1 MLWQFDPDRAPE
13 LLVGSAPAP
22 EPSAGALHARARR
35 ADVAPVGMF
44 RNSLDLAKHSWGVL
58 RSDKELAAIPV
69 ASAVTCT
76 AIALAFGGAAWFS
89 LDRIAD
95 PAPGQDSFQATPLTW
110 VVGIVGLLFVG
121 IAAQYFAA
129 VLIAGAS
136 ERLAG
141 GDPSLGSAL
150 AKANSRFGAIVGWAA
165 LNVTVGLILSFIRDR
180 LGPLGDIATRLVGA
194 AWNIVTWLAVP
205 VILEE
210 GAGPLQSAKRSAQL
224 LRTTWGENVIGQS
237 GLGLVGL
244 LAVLPGLLVFGAV
257 SFAIPLL
264 GIPLLVIYLAI
275 VMTIMAALGGIYR
288 AALYRYAVG
297 LPNGDTFPEQALA
310 GAFRQKG
317 TKATGLLR

>member
-1 MLWQFDPDRAPE
+1 MGRF
-13 LLVGSAPAP
+13 S
-22 EPSAGALHARARR
+22 
-35 ADVAPVGMF
+35 
-44 RNSLDLAKHSWGVL
+44 NSLDLAKHSWSVL
-58 RSDKELAAIPV
+58 RDDKELAAIPV
-69 ASAVTCT
+69 ASAATCT
-76 AIALAFGGAAWFS
+76 VIALAFGGAAYFS

-95 PAPGQDSFQATPLTW
+95 PAPGQDALQATPLTW
-110 VVGIVGLLFVG
+110 VVGIVGLFFVG

-150 AKANSRFGAIVGWAA
+150 AKANTRFGALVGWAA
-165 LNVTVGLILSFIRDR
+165 LNVTVGLILSFIRDKV
-180 LGPLGDIATRLVGA
+180 GPLGDIATRLVGA

-205 VILEE
+205 VIVEE
-210 GAGPLQSAKRSAQL
+210 GAGPIHSAKRSAQL
-224 LRTTWGENVIGQS
+224 LRTTWGENITGQF

-244 LAVLPGLLVFGAV
+244 LAVLPGLVVFGLV
-257 SFAIPLL
+257 SLAIPLL

-297 LPNGDTFPEQALA
+297 LPNGDTFPERALA